1 MTSRLTEI
9 VENKKAEVA
18 QRQTL
23 FLQASQ
29 KASTPARMQTE
40 AEAARGASFIAAL
53 QRADLNFICEL
64 KPKSP
69 SAGVLK
75 ANFNAAEILPHYE
88 KEAAAISV
96 LTDFKYFGG
105 SLELLAEVAKN
116 TNLPLLCKDFI
127 IDPFQCVEASLAGAS
142 AILLMV
148 KILDDQTLSQCHKMA
163 LLCGLAPVV
172 EVQNEAELSRALA
185 LDPKI
190 ILINNRNLDTFIM
203 DMQTTAR
210 LAPLIADDIV
220 KISASGYSER
230 ADIEAALPYSHN
242 FLIGSSLMTT
252 GDITSKLKQLKGKS
266 GDMAQG
272 KKA

>member
-1 MTSRLTEI
+1 MTSQLTEI

-18 QRQTL
+18 LRK
-23 FLQASQ
+23 AVSMEESK
-29 KASTPARMQTE
+29 KASTPAPVQTDE
-40 AEAARGASFIAAL
+40 EAARGANFVAAL
-53 QRADLNFICEL
+53 QKADLNLICEL

-75 ANFNAAEILPHYE
+75 ADFNPAEILPHYQ

-96 LTDFKYFGG
+96 LTDSKYFGG
-105 SLELLAEVAKN
+105 SLALLAQVAEN
-116 TNLPLLCKDFI
+116 TKLPLLCKDFI
-127 IDPFQCVEASLAGAS
+127 IDPFQCQEAVLAGAS
-142 AILLMV
+142 AILIMV
-148 KILDDQTLSQCHKMA
+148 KILDDESLSECHTMA
-163 LLCGLAPVV
+163 LSCGLAPVV
-172 EVQNEAELSRALA
+172 EVQNEAELERALK

-203 DMQTTAR
+203 DMETTAR
-210 LAPLIADDIV
+210 LAPLIPDSVV
-220 KISASGYSER
+220 KISASGYSAR
-230 ADIEAALPYSHN
+230 AEIEAALPYSHN

-252 GDITSKLKQLKGKS
+252 GDIVSKLQELKGKS